1 MDRLRPGDV
10 SPTATLPDDY
20 RATHDVS
27 PISPVIESRLS
38 KRSVSRRWRTLP
50 NEYFDVSP
58 QTPVPEHH
66 DWLVTSDA
74 QPVSTHS
81 HSSTPC
87 ARQRWPKEV
96 GSREIPRIPLQDPTQ
111 TIPEEEYS
119 LSLDSLQEL
128 VLEDGDDREKSPKP
142 PTATATGLSEVTNF
156 SPIQRSYWSPVWFQ
170 DHLLI
175 GLGVAFA
182 IMAVAILALYLV
194 SSRVLGLGPSAG
206 PAGLVYL
213 WKYIP
218 TAAIA
223 GLLALWNNVDFT
235 ARLLQP
241 WTNLKDG
248 PASAERSIFLDL
260 ISTTW
265 LWPSTFK
272 IAAET
277 WSTVPMFTILGVIL
291 LNVVMVLSTALL
303 QVEITSMVIDGE
315 QSLADTLNDKD
326 DKIEVR
332 IGAAAPVITLLL
344 ACLGLSIV
352 VLFKRSYEVVPRDP
366 RSIGSIAL
374 LLQCSPELS
383 QHFRSSFEH
392 LRYHLQHE
400 RFMTTVPKT
409 SGFQFAIV
417 REAMNPTFQPAN
429 RGAQKSDNP
438 TWWQPVPLRFW
449 YRVIAIVFPL
459 LLIGALE
466 GVQQVSNRSGGI
478 VSVTSPNTAHYAFT
492 IIPAIVM
499 WSVGVIYASLN
510 FNTVLLAPYYA
521 LAKGSP
527 ADRSLFNRDLG
538 RLPVMQ
544 LMTSL
549 RQGRITT
556 ACTALSA
563 TIGPWLTIVVSG
575 LYSAVPIKGES
586 RIVQNNA
593 PKLALQVLLGVM
605 ALCVTISWLSMQ
617 TSGLLPHCPCSIAG
631 VAALLAGGGLWKGP
645 EEERRDVDIPRGME
659 WMSDDELKKDGLWN
673 DTVFGLGWWPDGR
686 YGIDAGGRI
695 DEG

>member
-66 DWLVTSDA
+66 DWL
-74 QPVSTHS
+74 
-81 HSSTPC
+81 
-87 ARQRWPKEV
+87 
-96 GSREIPRIPLQDPTQ
+96 
-111 TIPEEEYS
+111 
-119 LSLDSLQEL
+119 EL

-218 TAAIA
+218 TAGITPFFMVISKISTDTISQAIA

-605 ALCVTISWLSMQ
+605 AL
-617 TSGLLPHCPCSIAG
+617 IAG